1 MNAFKFKRNFKKISI
16 LVAIPY
22 IILCITAGGL
32 HSFDKR
38 AYHGHCFE
46 NHSTKKEN
54 SENHIHYNQEN
65 KNTAS
70 FCFNDHSSDKCGICK
85 WLKSTAKRVQF
96 VQKNSSLFQ
105 DSSKACIIDHAT
117 YYFLKLCS
125 NSPRSPPFFIS

>member
-46 NHSTKKEN
+46 NHSTKNEN
-54 SENHIHYNQEN
+54 SESHIHYNQEN

-70 FCFNDHSSDKCGICK
+70 FCYNDHSSDKCGICK

-96 VQKNSSLFQ
+96 VQKCSSLFQ
-105 DSSKACIIDHAT
+105 DKSKVCIIDHST
-117 YYFLKLCS
+117 YYFLKTRS